1 MALLAS
7 HHPRSGPNLR
17 AVVWDLWLTK
27 LCGRDFPPSTS
38 MSPVSISLLVLHT
51 LVLDVC
57 CRHYINLA
65 IDSIVD

>member
-7 HHPRSGPNLR
+7 HHHHIGPNLR
-17 AVVWDLWLTK
+17 AAWDLWLTK
-27 LCGRDFPPSTS
+27 LCGRDFPPSTL
-38 MSPVSISLLVLHT
+38 MSPVSISLLVLYT

-65 IDSIVD
+65 IDSIMD